1 MINAEKINM
10 MNSRGTYS
18 IYARHAFS
26 VRQGQERQPNRVNIY
41 NVACVCVCE
50 RENAIHIQEYLV
62 SDRLV
67 ETSLKLILKLQ
78 QLGVVESLRGAFRR
92 LCRELSAN
100 THATALTTSLHQP
113 IQLKCN
119 FPK

>member
-50 RENAIHIQEYLV
+50 RENAIHTRVYRVRWVGGDPTSTHSKTTAAGGSGLLSGGIQ
-62 SDRLV
+62 
-67 ETSLKLILKLQ
+67 
-78 QLGVVESLRGAFRR
+78 
-92 LCRELSAN
+92 
-100 THATALTTSLHQP
+100 ATL
-113 IQLKCN
+113 
-119 FPK
+119 